1 MADITAPFLVHSE
14 IHFTTGVLVLVFNE
28 VMDLTDDS
36 SVNRHQIYLKQASDD
51 RFQLG
56 QDIHTLPSSYKLG
69 LSLSSQFVHGQMINI
84 SLTEEMRVSAI
95 GRSGTNG
102 GDEVRLTVEVE
113 SGAIKDVS
121 GNNNVLASNF
131 VLHEHG

>member
-28 VMDLTDDS
+28 VMDLTDDLA
-36 SVNRHQIYLKQASDD
+36 VNRHQIYLKQASND
-51 RFQLG
+51 RFQVG
-56 QDIHTLPSSYKLG
+56 QDIHTLTSSYVLG
-69 LSLSSQFVHGQMINI
+69 LSLSSHFIHGQMINI

-102 GDEVRLTVEVE
+102 GDEVSLTVEVE